1 MNTRD
6 LVRLV
11 WGNLRRMK
19 ARVAM
24 TAIGVVI
31 GTAAV
36 IVLISLAA
44 GLQRSASQDLGTIGD
59 LTQITV
65 FPPSFVRAFGGS
77 PGQAREEE
85 VLDDR
90 TLAEFRRL
98 PGVVAATPWESL
110 MGGGTLR
117 LNRLLGGGQIVG
129 IDPTQVERL
138 DYPLASGT
146 DRLGRWQAL
155 VGARVAEG
163 FFDPQTG
170 RQVAEPPDLQGQ
182 PLQLVLKK
190 TGGDGLPV
198 ERVVRPEPA
207 GGTIVD
213 VEPKGDDGLSV
224 ERVVRLRVTGVLEPS
239 GGQNDYTVFLALNDV
254 LELDAWFAGRRPNP
268 GRDGYSQ
275 ALIKVASADQVL
287 AVEQEVTRQG
297 FFAYSP
303 RSMLQQINVLFLVIQ
318 GIFGGIGGIALIV
331 AAFGIA
337 NTMTM
342 AIYERTREI
351 GLMKAVG
358 ATNRDVMSVFL
369 GEAGGIGLLGGL
381 GGVVL
386 GVGLGA
392 LIDLIAGTYL
402 AALAVQQSGAS
413 ASGVSISLIST
424 PLWLPI
430 FALGFATL
438 VGVVSGLYPA
448 MRAAAL
454 SPVTALKHE

>member
-1 MNTRD
+1 MNARD

-44 GLQRSASQDLGTIGD
+44 GLQRSAARDLGSIGD

-65 FPPSFVRAFGGS
+65 FSPSFVRAFGAP

-90 TLAEFRRL
+90 TLAKFRRL

-110 MGGGTLR
+110 MGGGALR
-117 LNRLLGGGQIVG
+117 LNRLLGGGPIVG

-138 DYPLASGT
+138 DFALARGT

-163 FFDPQTG
+163 FFDPQAG
-170 RQVAEPPDLQGQ
+170 RQVTEPPDLQGQ
-182 PLQLVLKK
+182 PLQLVLNK
-190 TGGDGLPV
+190 T
-198 ERVVRPEPA
+198 
-207 GGTIVD
+207 
-213 VEPKGDDGLSV
+213 GDDGLPV
-224 ERVVRLRVTGVLEPS
+224 ERVVRLRVTGVLEAS
-239 GGQNDYTVFLALNDV
+239 GGQNDYTIFLALNDV
-254 LELDAWFAGRRPNP
+254 LELDGWFVGRRPNP

-297 FFAYSP
+297 FFAYSQ

-318 GIFGGIGGIALIV
+318 GVFGGIGAIALVV

-369 GEAGGIGLLGGL
+369 GEAGGIGLRGGL
-381 GGVVL
+381 GGVVI
-386 GVGLGA
+386 GAGLGA

-402 AALAVQQSGAS
+402 AAQAVQQSGAS
-413 ASGVSISLIST
+413 ASGVSISLIYI
-424 PLWLPI
+424 PLWLPL

-454 SPVTALKHE
+454 SPVAALKHE

>member
-1 MNTRD
+1 MNARD

-44 GLQRSASQDLGTIGD
+44 GLQRSAARDLGSIGD

-65 FPPSFVRAFGGS
+65 FSPSFVRAFGAP

-90 TLAEFRRL
+90 TLAKFRRL

-129 IDPTQVERL
+129 IDPAQVERL
-138 DYPLASGT
+138 DFALARGT

-163 FFDPQTG
+163 FFDPQAG
-170 RQVAEPPDLQGQ
+170 RQVTEPPDLQGQ
-182 PLQLVLKK
+182 PLQLVLNK
-190 TGGDGLPV
+190 T
-198 ERVVRPEPA
+198 
-207 GGTIVD
+207 
-213 VEPKGDDGLSV
+213 GDDGLPV
-224 ERVVRLRVTGVLEPS
+224 ERVVRLRVTGVLEAS

-254 LELDAWFAGRRPNP
+254 LELDGWFVGRRPNP

-318 GIFGGIGGIALIV
+318 GVFGGIGAIALVV

-381 GGVVL
+381 GGVVI
-386 GVGLGA
+386 GAGLGA

-402 AALAVQQSGAS
+402 AAQAVQQSGAS
-413 ASGVSISLIST
+413 ASGVSISLIYT
-424 PLWLPI
+424 PLWLPL

-454 SPVTALKHE
+454 SPVAALKHE

>member
-1 MNTRD
+1 MNARD

-44 GLQRSASQDLGTIGD
+44 GLQRSAARDLGSIGD

-65 FPPSFVRAFGGS
+65 FSPSFVRAFGAP

-90 TLAEFRRL
+90 TLAKFRRL

-129 IDPTQVERL
+129 IDPAQVERL
-138 DYPLASGT
+138 DFALARGT

-163 FFDPQTG
+163 FFDPQSG
-170 RQVAEPPDLQGQ
+170 RQVTEPPDLQGQ
-182 PLQLVLKK
+182 PLQLVLNK
-190 TGGDGLPV
+190 T
-198 ERVVRPEPA
+198 
-207 GGTIVD
+207 
-213 VEPKGDDGLSV
+213 GDDGLPV
-224 ERVVRLRVTGVLEPS
+224 ERVVRLRVTGVLEAS

-254 LELDAWFAGRRPNP
+254 LELDGWFLGRRPNP

-318 GIFGGIGGIALIV
+318 GVFGGIGAIALVV

-381 GGVVL
+381 GGVVI
-386 GVGLGA
+386 GAGLGA

-402 AALAVQQSGAS
+402 AAQAVQQSGAS
-413 ASGVSISLIST
+413 ASGVSISLIYT
-424 PLWLPI
+424 PLWLPL

-454 SPVTALKHE
+454 SPVAALKHE

>member
-1 MNTRD
+1 MNARD

-44 GLQRSASQDLGTIGD
+44 GLQRSAARDLGSIGD

-65 FPPSFVRAFGGS
+65 FSPSFVRAFGAP

-90 TLAEFRRL
+90 TLAKFRRL

-110 MGGGTLR
+110 MGGGALR
-117 LNRLLGGGQIVG
+117 LNRLLGGGPIVG

-138 DYPLASGT
+138 DFALARGT

-163 FFDPQTG
+163 FFDPQAG
-170 RQVAEPPDLQGQ
+170 RQVTEPPDLQGQ
-182 PLQLVLKK
+182 PLQLVLNK
-190 TGGDGLPV
+190 T
-198 ERVVRPEPA
+198 
-207 GGTIVD
+207 
-213 VEPKGDDGLSV
+213 GDDGLPV
-224 ERVVRLRVTGVLEPS
+224 ERVVRLRVTGVLEAS
-239 GGQNDYTVFLALNDV
+239 GGQNDYTIFLALNDV
-254 LELDAWFAGRRPNP
+254 LELDGWFVGRRPNP

-297 FFAYSP
+297 FFAYSQ

-318 GIFGGIGGIALIV
+318 GVFGGIGAIALVV

-381 GGVVL
+381 GGVVI
-386 GVGLGA
+386 GAGLGA

-402 AALAVQQSGAS
+402 AAQAVQQSGAS
-413 ASGVSISLIST
+413 ASGVSISLIYI
-424 PLWLPI
+424 PLWLPL

-454 SPVTALKHE
+454 SPVAALKHE